1 MRHYLRRGFRLIGR
15 ALSVTLRVTPALL
28 LFTLLLL
35 MPASP
40 LAATPQPPPLRD
52 RTRPAPEEA
61 LPTVLHTER
70 LPGGLRTTTVQ
81 IPVAA
86 DAYIASERP
95 TYNFGD
101 DALFLGYNLEGDAF
115 GAERVLLRFN
125 VLSAVPPGV
134 VVNDAQLRLTVS
146 YVDPVGDP
154 PMGTFVRRAASQW
167 EEYTVTW
174 QREPTWGDIYA
185 SADVGA
191 VGSDVAW
198 DVTDLVGGWVAGTY
212 ANFGVI
218 IIGDERV
225 QQRERAFYARE
236 STGPSAYLVVTFTA
250 DDDQEPPVVTVDDLP
265 DYSPRQFEV
274 TWSGTDPGGSGIHHY
289 DVQYSIDGGA
299 WADWITNIDFTHAVY
314 TGQDGRLYQFR
325 ARGVDYAG
333 NVEAYGDVEAGT
345 LVDVSPPTSEVQPL
359 PLFVR
364 DSDSF
369 EVTWTGSDT
378 ASGIQSYDVRYRVH
392 DGPWISWKTETAAT
406 QATFTAT
413 ADGRYAFE
421 VRARDHRGL
430 VEDFTGEAEAF
441 TVLDIYGSSVTPRV
455 WLPYV
460 PRAH

>member
-1 MRHYLRRGFRLIGR
+1 MRHERRRGFRLIGR
-15 ALSVTLRVTPALL
+15 ALSVTLLATPALFML
-28 LFTLLLL
+28 LVL
-35 MPASP
+35 MPKSP
-40 LAATPQPPPLRD
+40 LYATAQSPPPRD

-95 TYNFGD
+95 THNFGD
-101 DALFLGYNLEGDAF
+101 DALFLGYNLEGDTF

-154 PMGTFVRRAASQW
+154 PMGTVVRRAASQW
-167 EEYTVTW
+167 GELTVTW
-174 QREPTWGDIYA
+174 QLEPTWGDIYA
-185 SADVGA
+185 SADVGEA
-191 VGSDVAW
+191 GSDVAW
-198 DVTDLVGGWVAGTY
+198 DVTDLVSGWVAGTY
-212 ANFGVI
+212 ANFGII

-236 STGPSAYLVVTFTA
+236 SSGPSAYLIVTFTA
-250 DDDQEPPVVTVDDLP
+250 EDDQEAPEVTVDDLP

-289 DVQYSIDGGA
+289 DVQYSIDGGV
-299 WADWITNIDFTHAVY
+299 WADWITNVDFTHAVY
-314 TGQDGRLYQFR
+314 TGQDGRHYQFR

-333 NVEAYGDVEAGT
+333 NVEAYGAVEAGT

-359 PLFVR
+359 PTFVR
-364 DSDSF
+364 DSNSF
-369 EVTWTGSDT
+369 EVTWTGQDN
-378 ASGIQSYDVRYRVH
+378 AAGVESYDVRYRLH
-392 DGPWISWKTETAAT
+392 SGPWTSWKTETAAT

-413 ADGRYAFE
+413 DDGRYAFE
-421 VRARDHRGL
+421 VRARDQRGL
-430 VEDFTGEAEAF
+430 EEPFAGEAEAF
-441 TVLDIYGSSVTPRV
+441 TVVDIYVPFMTPQV
-455 WLPYV
+455 WLPYM
-460 PRAH
+460 PREY